1 MHNKVPTLLIYATG
15 MPRWERIVVDTLVGG
30 LRFTN
35 GLKWLANTVPP
46 DWHQNRYVRS
56 LLSDAYSVLSYVQD
70 WQEAFCQSPP
80 LAIATCNLN
89 NFLELRREFKRI
101 RRYELIVILHSAA
114 GDSLGTLLRS
124 TNRLQ
129 NRRGQ
134 IVVFFGNEY
143 NLMPE
148 KIRFANEVG
157 AEFIASQLPP
167 RAAAWLYAEC
177 MASRVLHAPPAL
189 NPTLYRPGSGPRSV
203 DIGFRGDAY
212 RFSLGDMERTSLI
225 TLFKER
231 GQQLGLTTDIEFV
244 RYHRSKWTAFLNRS
258 RGIVGAES
266 GTYYLERDDRT
277 QLAVQEYLDRVPNA
291 CFEDIFNRFFKGY
304 QNPVSGKAISSRH
317 FEPIG
322 TKTCQVLLEGGYNG
336 ILNADEHYIAVKK
349 DFSNL
354 GDAVARFKD
363 ESYRHQMVERTY
375 RYVLDQHTYRHR
387 VDAILKAMHIS

>member
-1 MHNKVPTLLIYATG
+1 

-30 LRFTN
+30 LHLTST
-35 GLKWLANTVPP
+35 LKWLANTVPP

-70 WQEAFCQSPP
+70 WQEAFCQSP
-80 LAIATCNLN
+80 LLTITTCNLN
-89 NFLELRREFKRI
+89 NLLELRREFARI
-101 RRYELIVILHSAA
+101 HDYELIVILHSAA
-114 GDSLGTLLRS
+114 GDSLSTLLRS
-124 TNRLQ
+124 ASLLQ
-129 NRRGQ
+129 DRRGP

-157 AEFIASQLPP
+157 VEFIASQLPP
-167 RAAAWLYAEC
+167 KSAAWLYADC
-177 MASRVLHAPPAL
+177 IASRVLHAPPAL
-189 NPTLYRPGSGPRSV
+189 NPHLYRPGSGPRPV

-212 RFSLGDMERTSLI
+212 RFSLGDVERTSLI
-225 TLFKER
+225 ELFKER
-231 GQQLGLTTDIEFV
+231 GPQLGLTTDIEFV
-244 RYHRSKWTAFLNRS
+244 RYHRSKWTAFLNHTK
-258 RGIVGAES
+258 GIVGAES
-266 GTYYLERDDRT
+266 GTYYLEKDDRT
-277 QLAVQEYLDRVPNA
+277 QLAVEEYVSRLPNA
-291 CFEDIFNRFFKGY
+291 SFEDIFNRFFKGY

-322 TKTCQVLLEGGYNG
+322 TKTCQVLLEGEYNG

-354 GDAVARFKD
+354 GDTVARFKD

-375 RYVLDQHTYRHR
+375 RHAMEQHTYTHR
-387 VDAILKAMHIS
+387 VEAILKAMRVS